1 MGIRERGIMGE
12 RGGLRYHEGMR
23 YFQDRFDSRRLADRM
38 EDANLEVELSEEQ
51 RTFIASRHFFFLATA
66 DASGWPECSYKGGLP
81 GWVRA
86 VDARTV
92 VFPSYDGNGMFRSM
106 GNLRVNPRVGLLFI
120 DFETPRRLRINGTAS
135 LHDQDPLL
143 PDFPGAQFL
152 VRVRTEQI
160 FRNCPR
166 YIPKM
171 QLVEASVYAPRAGY
185 TPPVPEWKT
194 RPDYCDVLP
203 GVRK

>member
-1 MGIRERGIMGE
+1 MGDV
-12 RGGLRYHEGMR
+12 GGLRYHEGMR
-23 YFQDRFDSRRLADRM
+23 YFQDKFDSRRLADRM
-38 EDANLEVELSEEQ
+38 ELVNLDTELSDEQ
-51 RTFIASRHFFFLATA
+51 RAFIASRPFFFLATTDA
-66 DASGWPECSYKGGLP
+66 DGWPECSYKGGLP

-106 GNLRVNPRVGLLFI
+106 GNLRVNPKVGLLFM
-120 DFETPRRLRINGTAS
+120 DFENPRRLRINGTAT
-135 LHDQDPLL
+135 LHDEDALL
-143 PDFPGAQFL
+143 PEFPGAQFL

-171 QLVEASVYAPRAGY
+171 RLVEESPYAPRPDY
-185 TPPVPEWKT
+185 MPPVPEWKT

-203 GVRK
+203 SKTK

>member
-1 MGIRERGIMGE
+1 MGDV
-12 RGGLRYHEGMR
+12 GGLRYHEGMR
-23 YFQDRFDSRRLADRM
+23 YFQDKFDSRRLADRM
-38 EDANLEVELSEEQ
+38 ELVNLETELSEEQ
-51 RTFIASRHFFFLATA
+51 RAFIASRTFFFLATTDA
-66 DASGWPECSYKGGLP
+66 DGWPECSYKGGRP

-92 VFPSYDGNGMFRSM
+92 AFPSYDGNGMFRSM
-106 GNLRVNPRVGLLFI
+106 GNLRVNPKVGLLFM
-120 DFETPRRLRINGTAS
+120 DFENPRRMRINGTAT
-135 LHDQDPLL
+135 LHEQDPLL
-143 PDFPGAQFL
+143 AGFPGAQFL

-171 QLVEASVYAPRAGY
+171 RLVEESVYAPRPGY

-203 GVRK
+203 VAPLNAKP